1 MKQNFIFYTLFSLLL
16 LFISSC
22 KEENEIVLP
31 AVQTD
36 SATSISISSAELNGA
51 VSDEGGSAVTARGFC
66 VSEDPNPDLNDVLES
81 SGFGPGEFS
90 EEIFNLQP
98 NTTYYYKAFATNGV
112 GTAFGQEFSFTTEQV
127 PDPGPTL
134 NLKGGFGYTSS
145 DVTIAPG
152 ELIRVGVVG
161 ISSHV
166 SSNKLVRFKMTE
178 TSMDFPAILLDSVLN
193 SENFDWDTYL
203 SFLADPGSLELE
215 FEITDAGGMK
225 ASRTLHLT
233 IASSQNTERYN
244 NVELGSWN
252 DAIGSFFA
260 TSEGI
265 IYNIAQTYAVPANQA
280 KIDFLFFKGMTLSNT
295 IASPD
300 DVDANAIADL
310 KLNLWLNK
318 NQTRFNTT
326 SMTAAQFD
334 AIGASYEFPE
344 FDFSSQMTKASQLS
358 VGDVILI
365 KTQSNKLGL
374 IKIESLY
381 TKGDKMKIDV
391 VMEK

>member
-1 MKQNFIFYTLFSLLL
+1 MKWNFIFYALFSLLL
-16 LFISSC
+16 LTISSC

-36 SATSISISSAELNGA
+36 SATSISIRSAELNGV

-66 VSEDPNPDLNDVLES
+66 ISEEPGPDLNDDLES
-81 SGFGPGEFS
+81 SGFGPGEFN

-112 GTAFGQEFSFTTEQV
+112 GTAFGQEFSFTTEQE

-134 NLKGGFGYTSS
+134 NLKGGFGYTSG

-152 ELIRVGVVG
+152 EMIRVGVVG
-161 ISSHV
+161 MSSAV
-166 SSNKLVRFKMTE
+166 SSNKLVRFKMTA
-178 TSMDFPAILLDSVLN
+178 TTMNLPSVLFDSVLN
-193 SENFDWDTYL
+193 TENFDWDSYL
-203 SFLADPGSLELE
+203 SFLAEPGGVELE

-225 ASRTLHLT
+225 ASRSIQLT

-265 IYNIAQTYAVPANQA
+265 VYNIAQTNAVPANQA

-326 SMTAAQFD
+326 NISAAQFD
-334 AIGASYEFPE
+334 AIGSSYEFPE
-344 FDFSSQMTKASQLS
+344 FDVNSQTTKANQLE